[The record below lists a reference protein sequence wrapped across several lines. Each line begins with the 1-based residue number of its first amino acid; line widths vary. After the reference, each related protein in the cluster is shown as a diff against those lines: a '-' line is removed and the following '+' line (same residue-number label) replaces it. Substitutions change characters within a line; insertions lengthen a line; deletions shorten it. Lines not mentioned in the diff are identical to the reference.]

1 MSLSIE
7 QTGPRAFR
15 AAGEIDLSNVDL
27 LREPLEGAI
36 DGPGDLTVDLSGVTF
51 MDSQGI
57 RVVIAIAHQ
66 LEGHGRLIL
75 LKPSRPVAR
84 VFDLMG
90 IAKLGNL
97 VVADDVHP
105 DG

>member
-1 MSLSIE
+1 VSLSLE

-15 AAGEIDLSNVDL
+15 ASGEVDLSNVDT
-27 LREPLEGAI
+27 LRELLGGAT
-36 DGPGDLTVDLSGVTF
+36 DGPGDLVIDLSGITF

-57 RVVIAIAHQ
+57 RVVIEIARR
-66 LEGHGRLIL
+66 LEGLGRLIV

-84 VFDLMG
+84 IFELMG

-97 VVADDVHP
+97 VVEGEDHTP
-105 DG
+105 G